1 MICEGNSIN
10 NKNIDNIKGER
21 GGQIAN
27 DKIISVAPDSAVQPE
42 SGAPI
47 KGRLLTENMEFPLL

>member
-1 MICEGNSIN
+1 MICDGNPIN

-27 DKIISVAPDSAVQPE
+27 EKIISVAPDSAVQPE
-42 SGAPI
+42 SGANKGPI
-47 KGRLLTENMEFPLL
+47 VV